1 MTRAS
6 RHEQIQTIDLALRG
20 IAQRRAALDADEAR
34 WLREAERAR
43 IWTALGMVSMLDYM
57 ERVLGYSPRAA
68 CDRLRV
74 SRALGELPV
83 LAQALADGELS
94 YSALREVTRVATPE
108 TESAW
113 CDAARGQNLRTLEE
127 LVATHERGQ
136 LPSEPGDPD
145 LRARVVRFE
154 ISPATF
160 ARLRE
165 AHAALDAERGARL
178 DDDRFVAALC
188 ELALADTQTIG
199 PTGRARH
206 QIATTVCE
214 RCAQGWQTGGGVR
227 IAVGADAVARA
238 ECDAQRVGSIHAD
251 VPARASHDVSP
262 KTRRF
267 VWTRDG
273 GKCVVPGCRS
283 ARNLEIHHLVHRRD
297 GGSHEP
303 SNLCLL
309 CDAHH
314 AAHHAGTLGISGVA
328 PERIVFAA
336 ARAARKP
343 LHAEMRHVGAG
354 RLDAAVR
361 RVQLRGALVRIG
373 WTRGVASAAVD
384 AAITHVGTSAPDE
397 VILREALRR
406 CAVG

>member
-6 RHEQIQTIDLALRG
+6 RLDQIQTIDLALRG

-57 ERVLGYSPRAA
+57 ERALGYTPRAA

-83 LAQALADGELS
+83 LAQALVDGELS
-94 YSALREVTRVATPE
+94 YSALREVTRVATPD
-108 TESAW
+108 TERAW

-136 LPSEPGDPD
+136 LPGDPGDPD
-145 LRARVVRFE
+145 LRPRVVRFE
-154 ISPATF
+154 VSPATF

-165 AHAALDAERGARL
+165 AHAVLDAERGERL

-188 ELALADTQTIG
+188 ELALGEQSAS
-199 PTGRARH
+199 PRARH
-206 QIATTVCE
+206 MIATTVCE

-227 IAVGADAVARA
+227 VAVGADAVTRA
-238 ECDAQRVGSIHAD
+238 ECDAQRIGSIHAD
-251 VPARASHDVSP
+251 VPPRATHDVSP

-314 AAHHAGTLGISGVA
+314 AAHHAGTLGIAGVA
-328 PERIVFAA
+328 PDRIVFEPGRVGA
-336 ARAARKP
+336 KP
-343 LHAEMRHVGAG
+343 LHAEARHAGASL
-354 RLDAAVR
+354 LDAAVQR
-361 RVQLRGALVRIG
+361 LQLRGALVQMG
-373 WTRGVASAAVD
+373 WKPGVASAAVEH
-384 AAITHVGTSAPDE
+384 AITHVGTNAPVQE
-397 VILREALRR
+397 PMREALRR
-406 CAVG
+406 CAVGGM